1 MKAGLIYFKLHC
13 KKYGKIVPMILAESF
28 LIALLIFLLGTVT
41 VKILGEG
48 SGFTQIKVGVVSEE
62 EESLTGLLVSFVEGM
77 DSLEDN
83 CSFELMEEQDAYE
96 ALEAGELYAAV
107 FLPEGIL
114 DSILNGTN
122 LPAKVVLS
130 RACSELE
137 TAVFEEVAG
146 AGGRMLSI
154 AQAGIYAADE
164 LCLETGY
171 AEQIVAAEAYLNDA
185 YLNYALNRTSIFEQ
199 EEIAATGKVGAAT
212 YYTVSLLLVF
222 LTFATVVMGRYV
234 KTGPDAHTVLIAVAG
249 MKKEWQYLCDV
260 FAFVIIVTIAGG
272 VLGCPIVCACA
283 SWENAM
289 KEVIPLCGVYI
300 LILFSMALFIRLLL
314 QICGND
320 NGGMG
325 TVFAFSFVTM
335 FVCGLFIPTAFLPVS
350 LEKLGQ
356 LLPYRYW
363 LTMILNAFGG
373 EIKPM
378 WMVAVL
384 LENVAFFFLGMGLFL
399 LGDKPMGKEAAG

>member
-1 MKAGLIYFKLHC
+1 MRAGFIYFKLHC
-13 KKYGKIVPMILAESF
+13 KKYGKILPMILAESF
-28 LIALLIFLLGTVT
+28 LFALLIVLLGTMA

-122 LPAKVVLS
+122 LPARVVLS

-164 LCLETGY
+164 LCLETGQP
-171 AEQIVAAEAYLNDA
+171 EQIVAAEAYLNDA

-199 EEIAATGKVGAAT
+199 EEIAATGKVGAVT
-212 YYTVSLLLVF
+212 YYAASLLLVF
-222 LTFATVVMGRYV
+222 LTFAAVVMGRYV
-234 KTGPDAHTVLIAVAG
+234 KVRPDAHTMLIAVSG
-249 MKKEWQYLCDV
+249 MNKECQYLCDV
-260 FAFVIIVTIAGG
+260 LAFTAIVTAVGG
-272 VLGCPIVCACA
+272 VIGCPLLYVCAGR
-283 SWENAM
+283 ENMM
-289 KEVIPLCGVYI
+289 KEVVPLCGIYI
-300 LILFSMALFIRLLL
+300 WILFSMALFVRLLL

-325 TVFAFSFVTM
+325 TVFAFTFVIM
-335 FVCGLFIPTAFLPVS
+335 FVCGLFVPTAFLPVS
-350 LEKLGQ
+350 LERLGQ
-356 LLPYRYW
+356 WLPYKYW
-363 LTMILNAFGG
+363 LTMILNAFGDDM
-373 EIKPM
+373 KPIELFAM
-378 WMVAVL
+378 L
-384 LENVAFFFLGMGLFL
+384 LGNIATFFLGMGLFL
-399 LGDKPMGKEAAG
+399 LGDRPMGKEEAG

>member
-1 MKAGLIYFKLHC
+1 MRAGFIYFKLHC
-13 KKYGKIVPMILAESF
+13 KKYGKILPMILAESF
-28 LIALLIFLLGTVT
+28 LFALLIVLLGMMA

-122 LPAKVVLS
+122 LPARVVLS

-164 LCLETGY
+164 LCLETGHP
-171 AEQIVAAEAYLNDA
+171 ERIVAAEAYLNDA

-199 EEIAATGKVGAAT
+199 EEIAATGKVGAVT
-212 YYTVSLLLVF
+212 YYAASLLLVF
-222 LTFATVVMGRYV
+222 LTFAAVVMGRYV
-234 KTGPDAHTVLIAVAG
+234 KVRPDAHTMLIAVSG
-249 MKKEWQYLCDV
+249 MNKECQYLCDV
-260 FAFVIIVTIAGG
+260 LAFTAIVTAVGG
-272 VLGCPIVCACA
+272 VMGCPLLYVCAGR
-283 SWENAM
+283 ENMM
-289 KEVIPLCGVYI
+289 KEVVPLCGVYI
-300 LILFSMALFIRLLL
+300 WILFSMALFVRLLL

-325 TVFAFSFVTM
+325 TVFAFTFVIM
-335 FVCGLFIPTAFLPVS
+335 FVCGLFVPTAFLPVS
-350 LEKLGQ
+350 LERLGQ
-356 LLPYRYW
+356 WLPYKYW

-373 EIKPM
+373 DMKPIELFAM
-378 WMVAVL
+378 L
-384 LENVAFFFLGMGLFL
+384 LGNIATFFLGMGLFL
-399 LGDKPMGKEAAG
+399 LGDRPMGKEEAG